1 MDNFGYD
8 AVECSVRLPACDRAA
23 SAPSPAGGS
32 APRIAPLITIH
43 TAGLRL
49 RLGGRCR
56 LPLRGASHSSGGD
69 HGEQHGYG
77 DAEQP
82 RYHLAMALSESPLEQ
97 SSPGDRKWAP
107 ELAYSWPAVV
117 FALTFPALFVS
128 KILALVFLFGAFVC
142 CPIRDAILDRFWP
155 DSPTCAGS

>member
-1 MDNFGYD
+1 MF
-8 AVECSVRLPACDRAA
+8 SVRAM
-23 SAPSPAGGS
+23 
-32 APRIAPLITIH
+32 
-43 TAGLRL
+43 
-49 RLGGRCR
+49 
-56 LPLRGASHSSGGD
+56 LPLPCVPGCEGIVAQESGAREEVGDAAGALRKRRLDRGGD

-82 RYHLAMALSESPLEQ
+82 RYHLAMAVSESPLEQ